1 MKTTDMKMT
10 DSNDQLVKPSFVYAL
25 RRAASHS
32 VVKTGV
38 SGLLIISVFI
48 LAERVLPL

>member
-1 MKTTDMKMT
+1 MKMT
-10 DSNDQLVKPSFVYAL
+10 DSNDQLVKPSFVYVL
-25 RRAASHS
+25 RKAASDI
-32 VVKTGV
+32 VFKTGV